1 MSLLFEIF
9 LCFTREGLGEFE
21 TVMQTQDEVEGL
33 HNCREFSQPLECL
46 YQAMQTQEK
55 KFSMAFIKYFSK
67 LIRQMKGKFVYKLLD
82 PKRFSQYKFQTIDF
96 PTNQSKRESDNA
108 QTNEIFRYKS
118 QNLWQNRQRGSEPGV
133 NESDISFESF

>member
-1 MSLLFEIF
+1 
-9 LCFTREGLGEFE
+9 
-21 TVMQTQDEVEGL
+21 
-33 HNCREFSQPLECL
+33 
-46 YQAMQTQEK
+46 
-55 KFSMAFIKYFSK
+55 
-67 LIRQMKGKFVYKLLD
+67 MKGKFVYKVFD
-82 PKRFSQYKFQTIDF
+82 PKRFSQYRFQTIDF